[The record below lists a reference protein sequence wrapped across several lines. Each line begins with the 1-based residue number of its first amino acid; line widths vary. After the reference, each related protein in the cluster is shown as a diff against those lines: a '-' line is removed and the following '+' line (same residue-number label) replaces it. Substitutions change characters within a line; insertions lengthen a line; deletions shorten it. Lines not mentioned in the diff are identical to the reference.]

1 MSMRSHYCGLVT
13 EALMGQTV
21 SLCGWVNRRRD
32 HGGVIFVDVR
42 DREGYVQVVCDP
54 DRADMFKTAEGLR
67 NEFCIQIKG
76 LVRARPEGTTNDG
89 LKSGK
94 IEILCHEL
102 TVLNPSVTPPFLLD
116 DDNLSETTRLTHRV
130 LDLRRPYM
138 QNNLMLRYKVAM
150 ETRKFLDE
158 HGFIDI
164 ETPMLTKST
173 PEGAR
178 DYLVP
183 SRVHDGHFF
192 ALPQSPQLFKQ
203 LLMVAGYDRYYQ
215 ITKCFRDEDLRADRQ
230 PEFTQIDIETS
241 FLGEQE
247 IRDMFQEMIK
257 QIFSKVLN
265 IDLGNFP
272 VMAYSEAMYRFG
284 SDKPDLR
291 VKLEFTELTDIMG
304 DVDFKV
310 FSTPATTPGGRVVAL
325 RVPGGAEISR
335 GEIDGYTEFVK
346 IYGAKGLAW
355 IKVNEVAK
363 GRDGLQSPIVKN
375 LHDAAIAEILKRTNA
390 QDGDILFFG
399 ADKAKVVNDGIGA
412 LRLKIGHSEFAKKSG
427 LFENRWAPL
436 WVVDFPMFEF
446 DEESQRYTAVHH
458 PFTAPKDGH
467 EDWMVTAPEKC
478 IAKGYDMVLNGWEI
492 GGGSVR
498 IHRADVQQKV
508 FDALKITPDEA
519 QLKFGFLLAAVWRA
533 TPRWFGL
540 RLRPHHHSDDGRR
553 LYSRCDCFDCFSQN
567 TTRSM
572 LAHTSAKPRGRKTI
586 ARIAH
591 SGAQPRCREGL
602 NQAKSRFSGF
612 FHIRLRLSATCKGSV
627 SS

>member
-1 MSMRSHYCGLVT
+1 MRSHYCGLVT
-13 EALMGQTV
+13 EALTGQTV

-32 HGGVIFVDVR
+32 HGGVIFIDLR

-54 DRADMFKTAEGLR
+54 DRPDMFKVAEDVR
-67 NEFCIQIKG
+67 NEFCVQIKG
-76 LVRARPEGTTNDG
+76 VVRARPDGTTNDN

-94 IEILCHEL
+94 IEVLCHEL
-102 TVLNPSVTPPFLLD
+102 TVLNASVTPPFQID
-116 DDNLSETTRLTHRV
+116 EDNLSETTRLTHRV

-150 ETRKFLDE
+150 EVRKYLDE
-158 HGFIDI
+158 NGFVDI

-183 SRVHDGHFF
+183 SRVHDGQFF

-241 FLGEQE
+241 FLTEEE
-247 IRDMFQEMIK
+247 IRDMFQGMIK
-257 QIFSKVLN
+257 RVFSKTIGV
-265 IDLGNFP
+265 DLGEFP
-272 VMAYSEAMYRFG
+272 VMTYQDAMHIYG

-291 VKLEFTELTDIMG
+291 VKLQFTEVTDVMG

-310 FSTPATTPGGRVVAL
+310 FSGAANMKGGRVVAL
-325 RVPGGAEISR
+325 RVPNGSEEGGGISR
-335 GEIDGYTEFVK
+335 GEIDAYTEFVK
-346 IYGAKGLAW
+346 IYGAKGLAY
-355 IKVNEVAK
+355 IRVNDLSK

-375 LHDAAIAEILKRTNA
+375 IHDAALNA
-390 QDGDILFFG
+390 VLERSGAQNGDLIFFG
-399 ADKAKVVNDGIGA
+399 ADKAKIVNDAIGA
-412 LRLKIGHSEFAKKSG
+412 LRIKIGHSEFGKKNG
-427 LFENRWAPL
+427 LFEDRWAPM

-446 DEESQRYTAVHH
+446 DDESQRYTAVHH

-478 IAKGYDMVLNGWEI
+478 ISKGYDMVLNGWEM

-508 FDALKITPDEA
+508 FDALKITPEEA
-519 QLKFGFLLAAVWRA
+519 QLKFGFLLDALQYGAPPHGGLA
-533 TPRWFGL
+533 FGL
-540 RLRPHHHSDDGRR
+540 DRIVTLMTGAESIRDVIAFPKTQRAQCLLTQAPSAVDEKQLRE
-553 LYSRCDCFDCFSQN
+553 L
-567 TTRSM
+567 
-572 LAHTSAKPRGRKTI
+572 
-586 ARIAH
+586 
-591 SGAQPRCREGL
+591 
-602 NQAKSRFSGF
+602 
-612 FHIRLRLSATCKGSV
+612 HIRLRNPDAAKAA
-627 SS
+627 

>member
-1 MSMRSHYCGLVT
+1 MAMRTHYCGLVT

-54 DRADMFKTAEGLR
+54 DRADMFKAAEGLR
-67 NEFCIQIKG
+67 NEFCVQIKG
-76 LVRARPEGTTNDG
+76 LVRARPEGTVNEG

-102 TVLNPSVTPPFLLD
+102 IVLNPSVTPPFQID
-116 DDNLSETTRLTHRV
+116 EENLSETTRLTHRV

-138 QNNLMLRYKVAM
+138 QNNLMLRYRVSM
-150 ETRKFLDE
+150 EVRKFLDAS
-158 HGFIDI
+158 GFVDI

-183 SRVHDGHFF
+183 SRVHDGQFF

-203 LLMVAGYDRYYQ
+203 LLMVAGFDRYYQ

-241 FLGEQE
+241 FLGEEE
-247 IRDMFQEMIK
+247 IRDMFQGMITTVFK
-257 QIFSKVLN
+257 NTIGV
-265 IDLGNFP
+265 DLGEFP
-272 VMAYSEAMYRFG
+272 VMTYFDAMHLYG

-291 VKLEFTELTDIMG
+291 VKLEFTEVTDVMA

-310 FSTPATTPGGRVVAL
+310 FSGAATMKGGRVVAL
-325 RVPGGAEISR
+325 RIPHGSDEGAGISR
-335 GEIDGYTEFVK
+335 GEIDAYTEFVK
-346 IYGAKGLAW
+346 IYGAKGLAY
-355 IKVNEVAK
+355 IRVNDLSK

-375 LHDAAIAEILKRTNA
+375 IHDKALNA
-390 QDGDILFFG
+390 VLERSGAQNGDLIFFG
-399 ADKAKVVNDGIGA
+399 ADKAKIVNDAIGA
-412 LRLKIGHSEFAKKSG
+412 LRIKIGHSEFGKKNG
-427 LFENRWAPL
+427 LFETGWRPM

-446 DEESQRYTAVHH
+446 DEEAQRYTATHH

-478 IAKGYDMVLNGWEI
+478 ISKGYDMVLNGWEM

-508 FDALKITPDEA
+508 FDALKISPEEA
-519 QLKFGFLLAAVWRA
+519 QLKFGFLLDALQYGAPPHGGLA
-533 TPRWFGL
+533 FGL
-540 RLRPHHHSDDGRR
+540 DRIVTLMTGAESIRDVIAFPKTQRAQCLLTQAPSPVDEKQLRE
-553 LYSRCDCFDCFSQN
+553 L
-567 TTRSM
+567 
-572 LAHTSAKPRGRKTI
+572 
-586 ARIAH
+586 
-591 SGAQPRCREGL
+591 
-602 NQAKSRFSGF
+602 
-612 FHIRLRLSATCKGSV
+612 HIRLRTADAAKV
-627 SS
+627 A